1 MRTSG
6 KRRVS
11 KSPAKH
17 RARIIKRLN
26 QTRKN
31 RDYISE
37 RVEGMSFEEIYT
49 RYVDTVYRF
58 LKFKLE
64 DEHLVEDVLQ
74 ETFLAVYQNLHK
86 IAEVNSPKAWIL
98 AIARNKLVDHLR
110 KKRLVEVE
118 LAEGLEADPGP
129 DHLFI
134 RQLLSHLDDTA
145 RTILY
150 GLYVEELTCGE
161 LAEILGIP
169 VGTVKSKA
177 HAARSVLQHK
187 LKEESV

>member
-1 MRTSG
+1 
-6 KRRVS
+6 
-11 KSPAKH
+11 
-17 RARIIKRLN
+17 
-26 QTRKN
+26 
-31 RDYISE
+31 
-37 RVEGMSFEEIYT
+37 MSFEEIYT
-49 RYVDTVYRF
+49 RYVNAVYRF
-58 LKFKLE
+58 LKFKLG
-64 DEHLVEDVLQ
+64 DEYLVEDVLQ

-98 AIARNKLVDHLR
+98 TIARHKLVDQLR
-110 KKRLVEVE
+110 KKRLIEVE
-118 LAEGLEADPGP
+118 LNERMEVDPGP

-134 RQLLSHLDDTA
+134 HQLLCHLDETA

-150 GLYVEELTCGE
+150 GLYVEQLTCSE

-177 HAARSVLQHK
+177 HTARSVLQNK

>member
-1 MRTSG
+1 
-6 KRRVS
+6 
-11 KSPAKH
+11 
-17 RARIIKRLN
+17 LN
-26 QTRKN
+26 RDPKI

-37 RVEGMSFEEIYT
+37 RVEGMSFEEIYAK
-49 RYVDTVYRF
+49 YVDAVYRF
-58 LKFKLE
+58 LKFKLG

-74 ETFLAVYQNLHK
+74 ETFLAVYQNLQK
-86 IAEVNSPKAWIL
+86 IAEVSSPKAWIL
-98 AIARNKLVDHLR
+98 AIARHKLVDHLR

-118 LAEGLEADPGP
+118 LNEGIEVEPGP
-129 DHLFI
+129 DCLFI
-134 RQLLSHLDDTA
+134 HQLLSPLDETA

-150 GLYVEELTCGE
+150 GLYVEELTCRE

-177 HAARSVLQHK
+177 HAARSILQNK